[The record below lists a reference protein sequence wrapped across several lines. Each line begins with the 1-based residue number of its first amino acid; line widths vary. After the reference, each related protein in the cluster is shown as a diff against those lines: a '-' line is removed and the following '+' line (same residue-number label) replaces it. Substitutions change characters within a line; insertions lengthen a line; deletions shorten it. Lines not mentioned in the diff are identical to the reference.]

1 MGVQNQE
8 CGQRRPKALN
18 LLELELW
25 VVVGADSGP
34 LKEQFI
40 PLPQAIFSVCLPGAV
55 IASGNPQFQ
64 GMIRGQRTTYRN
76 QFRSSL
82 PVSDLGVEF
91 RAKLAGGCFTQEP
104 PLQPASLCVLA
115 WVWFFFN
122 GSDKNSFFS
131 PKLLSWNLIIIA
143 KIVEV

>member
-1 MGVQNQE
+1 M
-8 CGQRRPKALN
+8 N
-18 LLELELW
+18 LLELELR

-40 PLPQAIFSVCLPGAV
+40 PLPRASVSVRLPGAV

-64 GMIRGQRTTYRN
+64 GVIGGQWTTCRN

-82 PVSDLGVEF
+82 PLSDLGDAF
-91 RAKLAGGCFTQEP
+91 FTQEP

-115 WVWFFFN
+115 WVFLFCFFN
-122 GSDKNSFFS
+122 SSNKNSFFS
-131 PKLLSWNLIIIA
+131 PKLLNWNLIIVA